1 MKITFPVLVM
11 QQLFELADKT
21 NVSPA
26 KLTVKAVSEYLNNNK
41 EITIS
46 GSKEISNPFKN

>member
-11 QQLFELADKT
+11 QQLFELANKT

-26 KLTVKAVSEYLNNNK
+26 KLTVQAVSEYLNNNK

-46 GSKEISNPFKN
+46 GSKSDNNRD

>member
-1 MKITFPVLVM
+1 VKITFPVLVM

-26 KLTVKAVSEYLNNNK
+26 KLTVQAVSEYLSNHK

-46 GSKEISNPFKN
+46 GSKSDNNKD

>member
-11 QQLFELADKT
+11 QQLVELANKT

-26 KLTVKAVSEYLNNNK
+26 KLTVQAVSEYLNNNK

-46 GSKEISNPFKN
+46 GSKSDNNRD